1 MTLTHYKLPTIGDIW
16 RKNMSSTELHTG
28 TLTPLKTINS
38 HQEFMDFV
46 HENKLTAWLYP
57 NIEEYFEERS
67 VNDVANNSLAIV
79 LCKSDGCRA
88 PYEYVF
94 YKNVIYKIDN
104 YLFSDD
110 DFYINR
116 FIKNSDGSINFVS
129 MFYNG
134 GTGFDEELQEGLD
147 KLLNKENTN
156 ECR

>member
-1 MTLTHYKLPTIGDIW
+1 
-16 RKNMSSTELHTG
+16 MSSTELHTG
-28 TLTPLKTINS
+28 TLTPVKTINS

-46 HENKLTAWLYP
+46 HEHKLTAWLNS
-57 NIEEYFEERS
+57 NIEEYFEEHS
-67 VNDVANNSLAIV
+67 VNDIADSSLAIV
-79 LCKSDGCRA
+79 LCESDKFRT
-88 PYEYVF
+88 PYEYIF

-134 GTGFDEELQEGLD
+134 GTGFDEELQDGLD
-147 KLLNKENTN
+147 ALLNQENKN
-156 ECR
+156 VPDND

>member
-1 MTLTHYKLPTIGDIW
+1 
-16 RKNMSSTELHTG
+16 MSYTELHTG
-28 TLTPLKTINS
+28 KLIPVKTINN

-46 HENKLTAWLYP
+46 HENELTAWLNS

-67 VNDVANNSLAIV
+67 VNDVADNSLAIV
-79 LCKSDGCRA
+79 LCKSDRFRV

-94 YKNVIYKIDN
+94 YKNVIYRVDN

-116 FIKNSDGSINFVS
+116 FIRNSDGSISFVS

-134 GTGFDEELQEGLD
+134 GTGFEEELQEGLD
-147 KLLNKENTN
+147 ALLNKENKD